1 MIRFWKNCSGSGYPL
16 AIMIVLAILLL
27 SCCVFEYFRLSIIAA
42 EVRNATQSAI
52 ISVATEN
59 YSLVYS
65 GLRQSYSGGYTRA
78 DNQWQESWTTG
89 DIYNRISRDLGLV
102 QEGSRYM
109 RKSADY
115 TEYSISELEVDI
127 MNTPFAPASPDSI
140 QQFTAEAQL
149 QLSVPLSFGWGHLPP
164 MKASLKVQAVY
175 RPRF

>member
-1 MIRFWKNCSGSGYPL
+1 MMRFWKNCSGSGYPL
-16 AIMIVLAILLL
+16 AITIVLAILLL
-27 SCCVFEYFRLSIIAA
+27 SCCIFEYFRLSIIAA

-59 YSLVYS
+59 YSLVYN

-102 QEGSRYM
+102 QEGSRYV
-109 RKSADY
+109 RKSSDY
-115 TEYSISELEVDI
+115 TEYSISGLEVDI
-127 MNTPFAPASPDSI
+127 INTPFAPASPDSI

-149 QLSVPLSFGWGHLPP
+149 QLAVPLSFGWGHLPP